1 MNPESIHHVLGR
13 QVAYPDRYSP
23 DILVRVDRA
32 GNRMAHHID
41 EVHLP
46 FTGLD
51 LWNAYEVSALTD
63 AGAPVNFIMRLPLY
77 RRKQIAET
85 LLERV
90 QYVPL
95 RSYNRR
101 SGRLLVVDGGARPL
115 GFARNPGRSRCGDT
129 SRSRVAYGNIAGL
142 CV

>member
-63 AGAPVNFIMRLPLY
+63 AVHRSISSCDCS
-77 RRKQIAET
+77 T
-85 LLERV
+85 LAKAAI
-90 QYVPL
+90 
-95 RSYNRR
+95 SSKANR
-101 SGRLLVVDGGARPL
+101 
-115 GFARNPGRSRCGDT
+115 
-129 SRSRVAYGNIAGL
+129 
-142 CV
+142 

>member
-1 MNPESIHHVLGR
+1 M
-13 QVAYPDRYSP
+13 AYPDRYSP

-63 AGAPVNFIMRLPLY
+63 AGAPVNFIMRLLY
-77 RRKQIAET
+77 PCESRYIVESKSLKLYLNAF
-85 LLERV
+85 
-90 QYVPL
+90 
-95 RSYNRR
+95 NM
-101 SGRLLVVDGGARPL
+101 
-115 GFARNPGRSRCGDT
+115 SRCGAT
-129 SRSRVAYGNIAGL
+129 TAEVAGFLSSTVAHDLSALLEPGSK
-142 CV
+142 